1 MNIYQ
6 KLNKIQTE
14 LKAPKGQYNDYGKFK
29 YRNCEDILEA
39 LKPLLKEMQLIIQ
52 LSDKILHIDGRFYVE
67 ATVTLYDCESDNLTS
82 ISNTAYAREED
93 SKKGMDGSQVTG
105 AASSYAR
112 KYALNGLFA
121 IDDTKDADTK
131 EAADMAENKAKKESA
146 RRIQGINMDVEEV
159 AAKKL
164 TTQHLNILIKAC
176 ANAKINGNAEE
187 FWKSRYRVD
196 RLEDIPDSEI
206 EFMLTSMKCDRY
218 GNYKG

>member
-14 LKAPKGQYNDYGKFK
+14 LKAPKGQYNQFGKYK

-39 LKPLLKEMQLIIQ
+39 LKPLLKETQTIIVINDRI
-52 LSDKILHIDGRFYVE
+52 LSIEGRFYVE
-67 ATVTLYDCESDNLTS
+67 ATATLYDCESEQAMS
-82 ISNTAYAREED
+82 ISNTALAREED

-105 AASSYAR
+105 ASSSYAR

-121 IDDTKDADTK
+121 IDDTKDADSQDNR
-131 EAADMAENKAKKESA
+131 EKESA
-146 RRIQGINMDVEEV
+146 RRIQGINTDVEEV

>member
-14 LKAPKGQYNDYGKFK
+14 LKAPKGQYNEYGKFK

-121 IDDTKDADTK
+121 IDDTKDADSQDNREK
-131 EAADMAENKAKKESA
+131 GSA
-146 RRIQGINMDVEEV
+146 RRVKGINMDVEETNEGI
-159 AAKKL
+159 KTLSEK
-164 TTQHLNILIKAC
+164 HLNILIKAC
-176 ANAKINGNAEE
+176 ANAKIDGNAED
-187 FWKSRYRVD
+187 FWCKRYHVD
-196 RLEDIPDSEI
+196 SLCDIPDSELD
-206 EFMLTSMKCDRY
+206 FMLTAMKCDKY